1 MPQLDYIIIFPQIFW
16 LILVFIGSYIILSH
30 YFLPNFLKSIKTR
43 KEIVNFNLFNSSEI
57 QKNRK
62 KKQIFLNKL
71 LSNNLIL
78 IKNFLSKESILL
90 VSIGSNVGFNVD
102 IKVATALYNFILYY
116 NMNIVN
122 CIQLKPKLT
131 SLYFKKE
138 N

>member
-1 MPQLDYIIIFPQIFW
+1 M
-16 LILVFIGSYIILSH
+16 
-30 YFLPNFLKSIKTR
+30 
-43 KEIVNFNLFNSSEI
+43 
-57 QKNRK
+57 
-62 KKQIFLNKL
+62 
-71 LSNNLIL
+71 SNNLIL